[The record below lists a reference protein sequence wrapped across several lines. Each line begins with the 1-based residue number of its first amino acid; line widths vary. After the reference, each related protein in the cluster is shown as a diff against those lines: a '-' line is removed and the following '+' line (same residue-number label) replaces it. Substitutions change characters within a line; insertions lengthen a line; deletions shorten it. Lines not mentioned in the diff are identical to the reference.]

1 MGSTMPTRARKPGDE
16 GNGAYAFG
24 LFGGGC
30 SPHLQSALLA
40 AIHALVHV
48 EPVFPIVTMLGES
61 CAGHKWLYAQ
71 LASAQVLPVHV
82 SEVKEIPC
90 GNRSKS
96 SQGGRLVPTYTMG
109 AIWNLTQYDVVLYLD
124 SDLAVVR
131 PLDHVIRAL
140 LRERE
145 ANEYRTPVAC
155 RTAESTRSIGAPFN
169 TGVWAVRPNATIYT
183 NFVSWMRS
191 NTDGRHFG
199 CGAHTRAVART
210 QSYPACVSLTT
221 CATSRHPPGIGFQ
234 DAATNYFSQPI
245 GKRKSELRARSDTRS
260 LHVGYNLKVDARPA
274 SCLRKQNVSTHE
286 IYVVHWSGRRK
297 PQRIRSNDLART
309 PGAVRVGLFTYLSQY
324 CRILS
329 LLRNST
335 STNLTDAC
343 QRPRW
348 LRFHEYRHQ
357 SSKEEGRNTTLAMW
371 VRELGLSP
379 RHPVRMCSTA
389 ASLGACLGVPS
400 MLLL

>member
-1 MGSTMPTRARKPGDE
+1 MDALPTRATPGDE

-40 AIHALVHV
+40 AIHALLHV
-48 EPVFPIVTMLGES
+48 GPTFPIVTMLGES
-61 CAGHKWLYAQ
+61 CAGPGHAWLYTQ
-71 LASAQVLPVHV
+71 LASVHVLPVRV
-82 SEVKEIPC
+82 SEIKEIPC

-109 AIWNLTQYDVVLYLD
+109 AIWNLTQYEVVLYLD

-131 PLDHVIRAL
+131 SLDHVIRAL

-145 ANEYRTPVAC
+145 YTEYRTPVAC
-155 RTAESTRSIGAPFN
+155 RTAESTLTIGAPFN
-169 TGVWAVRPNATIYT
+169 TGVWAVRPNATTYA

-199 CGAHTRAVART
+199 CG
-210 QSYPACVSLTT
+210 
-221 CATSRHPPGIGFQ
+221 IGFQ
-234 DAATNYFSQPI
+234 DAATNYFSQPV
-245 GKRKSELRARSDTRS
+245 GKKRSDWRARSDTRS
-260 LHVGYNLKVDARPA
+260 LHVGYNLKVDARSA
-274 SCLRKQNVSTHE
+274 HCLRHQKVSTQE

-297 PQRIRSNDLART
+297 PQRIRSHDLAHE
-309 PGAVRVGLFTYLSQY
+309 PGAVRVGLFTYLSRY

-329 LLRNST
+329 LLRNTT
-335 STNLTDAC
+335 SANLTDAC

-348 LRFHEYRHQ
+348 SRFHEYRHHYN
-357 SSKEEGRNTTLAMW
+357 KADDRNTTLVTW
-371 VRELGLSP
+371 VREMDL
-379 RHPVRMCSTA
+379 HPQHPLRLCSTA
-389 ASLGACLGVPS
+389 ASLGSCLGVPS
-400 MLLL
+400 MIQTPPRL